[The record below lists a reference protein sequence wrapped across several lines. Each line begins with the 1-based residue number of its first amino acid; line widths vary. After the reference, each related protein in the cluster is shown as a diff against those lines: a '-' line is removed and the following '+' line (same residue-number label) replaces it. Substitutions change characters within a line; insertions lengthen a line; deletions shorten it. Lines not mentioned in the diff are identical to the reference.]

1 MQRLLLSVCVA
12 AIAVTASASASPLD
26 AASLMANYNLI
37 TSGNATTNGDIEGA
51 MIVGG
56 NFTGAAG
63 TANLFNNAT
72 RLPAGK
78 TSYIY
83 GANSSQIN
91 VDNAGSLYVGGSN
104 SGNIN
109 LNGPGNLQI
118 GGANSATINGSAGG
132 KVAIAGA
139 NSGTVQN
146 ATFLPGN
153 ASTIV
158 PPFVKADV
166 IVALTGYS
174 ATLAALSSNGSITTG
189 ANSLTFS
196 HAGSGQAVFSITAA
210 DLAADLTNA
219 NMAFLLG
226 DPSASVIVNVDLQGA
241 NLALPSSGHFAS
253 GTPLQNVLFNFYNG
267 SGTVIDVGALWETSI
282 LAMGSEVVNHT
293 PIEGSVAAAS
303 FTAHGELHNFPP
315 TPPGNHNPP
324 PQTIPE
330 PGTLALMLAAMASL
344 VGLRRKRKTA

>member
-1 MQRLLLSVCVA
+1 MQRLYLSVCFA

-63 TANLFNNAT
+63 TANLFNNAA
-72 RLPAGK
+72 RLPANK

-91 VDNAGSLYVGGSN
+91 VDNAGSLYIGGSN

-118 GGANSATINGSAGG
+118 GGANSANINGSVGG
-132 KVAIAGA
+132 TVAIAGA
-139 NSGTVQN
+139 NGGTVNN
-146 ATFLPGN
+146 ATYLPGN

-158 PPFVKADV
+158 APYVKADV
-166 IVALTGYS
+166 IAALTGYS
-174 ATLAALSSNGSITTG
+174 ATLAGLSSNGSIITG

-196 HAGSGQAVFSITAA
+196 HAGSGQAVFAIAAA
-210 DLAADLTNA
+210 DLVADLTNA
-219 NMAFLLG
+219 NISFLLG
-226 DPSASVIVNVDLQGA
+226 DPSASVVINVDLQGA
-241 NLALPSSGHFAS
+241 NLALPSSAHFAS
-253 GTPLQNVLFNFYNG
+253 GTALENVLFNFYNG
-267 SGTVIDVGALWETSI
+267 TGTVIDFGTMWKTSV
-282 LAMGSEVVNHT
+282 LAMGSEVTNHT

-303 FTAHGELHNFPP
+303 FTGHGELHNFPP
-315 TPPGNHNPP
+315 TPPGNQNPP
-324 PQTIPE
+324 PETVPE
-330 PGTLALMLAAMASL
+330 PGTLALMMAAML
-344 VGLRRKRKTA
+344 GLLGLRRKRKLA